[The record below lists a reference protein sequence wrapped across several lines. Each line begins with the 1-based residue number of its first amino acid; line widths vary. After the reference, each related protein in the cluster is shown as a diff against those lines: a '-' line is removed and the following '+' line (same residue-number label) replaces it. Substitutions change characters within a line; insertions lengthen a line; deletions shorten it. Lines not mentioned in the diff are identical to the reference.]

1 VSASSTPSSVPPAPA
16 GTPSAPATDSSTPA
30 TAPSAPVAK
39 AVTTADAKNRAWRT
53 AVQGLLLD
61 VSTAVVMVLATAVT
75 DLRWTRD
82 YWVTLGLLLAK
93 TAIQSAVS
101 YTARKLVPPATA
113 T

>member
-1 VSASSTPSSVPPAPA
+1 MSASSTPSPVPSAPA
-16 GTPSAPATDSSTPA
+16 DTPSAPAVAP
-30 TAPSAPVAK
+30 PSAAAK

-93 TAIQSAVS
+93 TAVQTAVS